1 MVYHPQL
8 IIRASITLLV
18 GLRLTEHTPC
28 VSWSLI
34 FWRSTW
40 TASKFIPLSL
50 LWLLLPS
57 TSVPSS
63 LRRRL
68 LSLLLLRQVSSLILT
83 HCLGLSLIAPWQMQC
98 RSSFCWDYTFRL
110 RRHSFRPYCF
120 INTFTCSAH
129 FVPGY
134 HPKLGKATHTCA
146 LRFSFDISIH
156 SLLQPITII
165 LHLQPHQTLRFRF
178 GRKSFKFDR
187 HIY

>member
-1 MVYHPQL
+1 MLMLAPQ
-8 IIRASITLLV
+8 APEPPLLHSP
-18 GLRLTEHTPC
+18 TEAM
-28 VSWSLI
+28 
-34 FWRSTW
+34 RS
-40 TASKFIPLSL
+40 
-50 LWLLLPS
+50 
-57 TSVPSS
+57 
-63 LRRRL
+63 
-68 LSLLLLRQVSSLILT
+68 
-83 HCLGLSLIAPWQMQC
+83 
-98 RSSFCWDYTFRL
+98 
-110 RRHSFRPYCF
+110 
-120 INTFTCSAH
+120 H